1 MAPKR
6 KAPQVEPTRREKLT
20 MELTPSQVKLLLGEN
35 GALIRQLRAETTA
48 SLKVFDEPGSSPY
61 VVIKGTIETVYA
73 AKDKIAAAIA
83 TDQVHPMEG
92 LDDPE
97 RTPQPS
103 TAKSREALLKWLASQ
118 SEMGKEKLRDTIAP
132 ISAAKPKELLGS
144 LRCRL
149 STGKTSDLKVLVP
162 QAPGKSTAI
171 IGKVAPVAS
180 AIGGMSTGAV
190 VGAVVGL
197 PAALVTFGLSIPVC
211 AATGGA
217 VGGATGF
224 YAGRKVE
231 EALLGSKPSTEKPI
245 VRTLSQLWEREEQE
259 RREERA
265 RRGGSPAMEKSSDTP
280 IPRTL
285 SQLWELEIARR
296 EQRVAVEE
304 TRVAKTWLELTAQTW
319 LGGAGASWV
328 GAAIPAKRTFIHYA
342 ERSGLIKTSASAP
355 IFPRNASDLSR
366 EASSPKLAPADLASR
381 A

>member
-1 MAPKR
+1 
-6 KAPQVEPTRREKLT
+6 
-20 MELTPSQVKLLLGEN
+20 MELTPSQVKLLLGGN
-35 GALIRQLRAETTA
+35 GTLIRQLRAETTA

-61 VVIKGTIETVYA
+61 VLVKGTIETVYTA
-73 AKDKIAAAIA
+73 RDKIAAAIA
-83 TDQVHPMEG
+83 DDACRQPPDNDH
-92 LDDPE
+92 DPE
-97 RTPQPS
+97 RTPERPILPTTKQ
-103 TAKSREALLKWLASQ
+103 SREVLAWLASQ
-118 SEMGKEKLRDTIAP
+118 SRMGGEKLRESIVP
-132 ISAAKPKELLGS
+132 ISTKRPTELIGS

-149 STGKTSDLKVLVP
+149 ASKEGMSVK
-162 QAPGKSTAI
+162 PGSKSTDL

-190 VGAVVGL
+190 VGALVGL

-211 AATGGA
+211 ATTGGA
-217 VGGATGF
+217 VGGCTGF

-231 EALLGSKPSTEKPI
+231 EALRGSKSEPEKPI

-265 RRGGSPAMEKSSDTP
+265 RRAGATAPDKTSDVTP

-296 EQRVAVEE
+296 EQLVAVEE
-304 TRVAKTWLELTAQTW
+304 TRVAKTWLELTAQHW
-319 LGGAGASWV
+319 LGSHGASWV

-342 ERSGLIKTSASAP
+342 ERSGFIRTSASAP
-355 IFPRNASDLSR
+355 SFPRNQSDLSR
-366 EASSPKLAPADLASR
+366 EASSPKLAGVDLASR

>member
-6 KAPQVEPTRREKLT
+6 KGPHPEASRREKLT
-20 MELTPSQVKLLLGEN
+20 IELTPPQVKLLLGDN
-35 GALIRQLRAETTA
+35 GTLIRQLRAETTA
-48 SLKVFDEPGSSPY
+48 SLKVFDEPGASPY
-61 VVIKGTIETVYA
+61 VLVKGTLETVYTA
-73 AKDKIAAAIA
+73 RDKIAAAIS
-83 TDQVHPMEG
+83 DESCRIEDSDV
-92 LDDPE
+92 DPE
-97 RTPQPS
+97 RTPERPMATRQ
-103 TAKSREALLKWLASQ
+103 SREVLAWLASQ
-118 SEMGKEKLRDTIAP
+118 SRMGGEKLRESIAP
-132 ISAAKPKELLGS
+132 YSTKKPTELLGS

-149 STGKTSDLKVLVP
+149 VSKEGISV
-162 QAPGKSTAI
+162 APGSKSTEI

-231 EALLGSKPSTEKPI
+231 EALLGSKSEQQQKPI

-265 RRGGSPAMEKSSDTP
+265 RRGPVANADKTSETP

-296 EQRVAVEE
+296 EQLVPVEE
-304 TRVAKTWLELTAQTW
+304 TRVAKTWLQLTAQSW

-328 GAAIPAKRTFIHYA
+328 GARIPAKGTFIHYA
-342 ERSGLIKTSASAP
+342 ERSGFIRTSASAP
-355 IFPRNASDLSR
+355 TFPRNPSDLSR
-366 EASSPKLAPADLASR
+366 GEASSPKLADMASR

>member
-1 MAPKR
+1 
-6 KAPQVEPTRREKLT
+6 

-48 SLKVFDEPGSSPY
+48 SLKVFDEPGSTPY
-61 VVIKGTIETVYA
+61 VVVKGTVDTVYA
-73 AKDKIAAAIA
+73 ARDKLVAAISTKEEA
-83 TDQVHPMEG
+83 SDGE
-92 LDDPE
+92 PE
-97 RTPQPS
+97 RTPERGQS
-103 TAKSREALLKWLASQ
+103 HEALLSWLASQ
-118 SEMGKEKLRDTIAP
+118 SRMGGKLRDTIAP
-132 ISAAKPKELLGS
+132 ISAAKPTELFGS
-144 LRCRL
+144 IRTRL
-149 STGKTSDLKVLVP
+149 ASKGSTTSLASKGSTTVVEH
-162 QAPGKSTAI
+162 GKSTEI

-211 AATGGA
+211 ASTGAA

-231 EALLGSKPSTEKPI
+231 EALLGSKQGTEKPI

-259 RREERA
+259 RREDRA
-265 RRGGSPAMEKSSDTP
+265 RRAAAAGISPDMLPDPP
-280 IPRTL
+280 IPRTV

-296 EQRVAVEE
+296 EQLVPVEE
-304 TRVAKTWLELTAQTW
+304 TRVAKTWLELTAQSW

-342 ERSGLIKTSASAP
+342 ERSGLIRTSASAP
-355 IFPRNASDLSR
+355 IFPRNPSDLSR
-366 EASSPKLAPADLASR
+366 DDSSPKLAMASR

>member
-6 KAPQVEPTRREKLT
+6 KGPQLEATRREKLT
-20 MELTPSQVKLLLGEN
+20 MELTPSQVKLLLGDN
-35 GALIRQLRAETTA
+35 GTLIRQLRAETTA

-61 VVIKGTIETVYA
+61 VLVKGTLETVYTA
-73 AKDKIAAAIA
+73 RDKIAAAIA
-83 TDQVHPMEG
+83 EDACRIEDNAV
-92 LDDPE
+92 DPE
-97 RTPQPS
+97 RTPERPLVTRQ
-103 TAKSREALLKWLASQ
+103 SREVLAWLASQ
-118 SEMGKEKLRDTIAP
+118 SRMGGEKLRESIAL
-132 ISAAKPKELLGS
+132 SSTSKPTELLGS

-149 STGKTSDLKVLVP
+149 VSKEGISVT
-162 QAPGKSTAI
+162 PGPKSTEI

-231 EALLGSKPSTEKPI
+231 EALRGPKAEPQKPI

-265 RRGGSPAMEKSSDTP
+265 RRAKEVTDKTSDAP

-296 EQRVAVEE
+296 EQMVAVEE
-304 TRVAKTWLELTAQTW
+304 TRVAKTWLELTAQNW

-342 ERSGLIKTSASAP
+342 ERSGFLRTSASAP
-355 IFPRNASDLSR
+355 TFPRNPSDLSR
-366 EASSPKLAPADLASR
+366 GLEASSPKLHAADVGTR
-381 A
+381 T